1 MNIAIVEQSKPYRES
16 LKILL
21 NQIPDFR
28 VVFDTDNHSDFLK
41 FLITGQIDILFLD
54 FEYIETRGIEI
65 MLNYSNSF
73 PTSKIIVLSY
83 SLEICRYETILQTY
97 RLDVMLKNST
107 KKEFDKHI
115 RETLNNTLSTQK

>member
-54 FEYIETRGIEI
+54 FEYIETGNTEI

-73 PTSKIIVLSY
+73 PTSKIIVLSS

-107 KKEFDKHI
+107 KKVFEYHI
-115 RETLNNTLSTQK
+115 REAANQTLSIQ

>member
-115 RETLNNTLSTQK
+115 RETVNNTLSIQ

>member
-28 VVFDTDNHSDFLK
+28 VVLDTDNHSDFLK

-54 FEYIETRGIEI
+54 FEYIETGNTEI
-65 MLNYSNSF
+65 MLNYSKSF
-73 PTSKIIVLSY
+73 PTSKIIVLSS

-97 RLDVMLKNST
+97 QLDVMLKNS
-107 KKEFDKHI
+107 KKQDFENHI
-115 RETLNNTLSTQK
+115 IEAVNKRLSI

>member
-28 VVFDTDNHSDFLK
+28 VVLDTDNHSDFLK

-54 FEYIETRGIEI
+54 FEYIETGNTEI

-73 PTSKIIVLSY
+73 PTSKIIVLSS

-97 RLDVMLKNST
+97 QLDVMLKNS
-107 KKEFDKHI
+107 KKQDFENHI
-115 RETLNNTLSTQK
+115 IEAVNKRLSI

>member
-21 NQIPDFR
+21 NQIQDFR
-28 VVFDTDNHSDFLK
+28 VILDTDNHSDFLN
-41 FLITGQIDILFLD
+41 FLKTDTIDILFLD
-54 FEYIETRGIEI
+54 FECIETGGAEI

-107 KKEFDKHI
+107 KKDFENHI
-115 RETLNNTLSTQK
+115 IEAVNKAISIQ